1 MYADINC
8 VGFFDVMAVEDLFK
22 ECVKMMNLTHPNVL
36 TLRGVCIDRGPVPY
50 IILPYM
56 ANGSLLNYLKKNR
69 TIFMLSDSSQVT
81 NTSYNTFVTLAQNL
95 CALYCIGICH

>member
-1 MYADINC
+1 
-8 VGFFDVMAVEDLFK
+8 MAVEDLFK
-22 ECVKMMNLTHPNVL
+22 ECVKMMSLTHPNVL

-81 NTSYNTFVTLAQNL
+81 NTSYNTLVTLAQ
-95 CALYCIGICH
+95 ICVHYTA